1 MVERASDEN
10 PVDRDNEFTTDHGV
24 PVVLEVQR

>member
-10 PVDRDNEFTTDHGV
+10 PVDGDNEFTTDHGV
-24 PVVLEVQR
+24 PLMLEIQR